1 MSRALILLG
10 LLLTAAC
17 GTERDGM
24 IVFVDPAYTASVV
37 ATSADGF
44 SAPDGLVRGPR
55 GFYLADEGD
64 GTIRLWSG
72 PGKVSILA
80 DRRAGIET
88 PEDLVLDGQGTLY
101 FTDDKAG
108 GLWRISPDGAVARVA
123 GPEKGLPST
132 EGIAL
137 SPTGRIIVGDG
148 KAHTLFSVSPSG
160 EVTTLLGPD
169 AGIGKAESLAFDGAG
184 NLLIADNVDDIV
196 YLLTPDRKLRR
207 LISGVA
213 DFSPEGIAWHDGMLF
228 ITDSRHGKLLRYT
241 PEKGLETIAVFG
253 GKLSHVSGLTVADDG
268 RLYLTIQDSLDP
280 GHAYLLRLEK
290 VSAAPDRH

>member
-1 MSRALILLG
+1 MDRIFILLA
-10 LLLTAAC
+10 LFLTAAC
-17 GTERDGM
+17 GSEKEGM
-24 IVFVDPAYTASVV
+24 ILFVDPAYTASVV

-44 SAPDGLVRGPR
+44 SAPDGLLRGSR

-64 GTIRLWSG
+64 GTIRLWNG

-80 DRRAGIET
+80 NRRKGIET

-108 GLWRISPDGAVARVA
+108 GLWRISPDGAVGRVA
-123 GPEKGLPST
+123 RPEKGLRST

-137 SPTGRIIVGDG
+137 SPTGQIIVGDG

-160 EVTTLLGPD
+160 EVKTLLGPD
-169 AGIGKAESLAFDGAG
+169 AAIGKPESLAFDGEG

-196 YLLTPDRKLRR
+196 YLLTPDRRLRR

-213 DFSPEGIAWHDGMLF
+213 NFSPEGIAWHDGALF
-228 ITDSRHGKLLRYT
+228 ITDSRHGRLWRYT
-241 PEKGLETIAVFG
+241 AEKGLETIAVFG
-253 GKLSHVSGLTVADDG
+253 GKLSHVSGVTVEDDD

-290 VSAAPDRH
+290 VSAVPGRN